1 MKYKSQQN
9 LSSKTN
15 TKKKKNSIT
24 IAWTILI
31 YIYIYI
37 YYGFNFIWIL
47 ALGALSATSGG
58 TSLFFSLEAPPT
70 GKVVEAKTCSK
81 L

>member
-24 IAWTILI
+24 IAWTILK
-31 YIYIYI
+31 YIYI

-58 TSLFFSLEAPPT
+58 TSLFFYLEAPPT
-70 GKVVEAKTCSK
+70 GKVVEAKACSK